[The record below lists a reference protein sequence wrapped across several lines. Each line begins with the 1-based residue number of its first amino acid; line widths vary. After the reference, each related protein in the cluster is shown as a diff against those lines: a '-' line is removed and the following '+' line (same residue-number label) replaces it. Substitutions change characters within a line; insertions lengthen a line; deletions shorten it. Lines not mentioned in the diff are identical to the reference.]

1 MSKYYFTADTHFG
14 HSNIIKYCHR
24 PFKNIEEHD
33 YRLIQLWNSRVK
45 PEDIVFVLGDFCYK
59 QLKNKTAK
67 FYEDQLNGKIIFVKG
82 NHDSNNG
89 VKTCIQDI
97 RIRLGGKNLLL
108 IHRPEDV
115 GYTDVDL
122 VLCGHVHQHWKFKR
136 IPTYNKTGK
145 KVLFSIDF
153 CNVGIDVW
161 NYMPITINEIL
172 REYNKWLRERK
183 FISQRPKSKKA
194 KKRSK

>member
-1 MSKYYFTADTHFG
+1 MSKYFFTADTHFG

-24 PFKNIEEHD
+24 PFKTIEEHD
-33 YRLIQLWNSRVK
+33 YQLIQLWNSRVK
-45 PEDIVFVLGDFCYK
+45 PEDTVFVLGDFCYK
-59 QLKNKTAK
+59 QLKTKTAK

-136 IPTYNKTGK
+136 ISTYNKTGK

-153 CNVGIDVW
+153 CNVGVDVW
-161 NYMPITINEIL
+161 NYMPVTINEIL
-172 REYNKWLRERK
+172 KGYNEWKRK
-183 FISQRPKSKKA
+183 EA
-194 KKRSK
+194 NGNG